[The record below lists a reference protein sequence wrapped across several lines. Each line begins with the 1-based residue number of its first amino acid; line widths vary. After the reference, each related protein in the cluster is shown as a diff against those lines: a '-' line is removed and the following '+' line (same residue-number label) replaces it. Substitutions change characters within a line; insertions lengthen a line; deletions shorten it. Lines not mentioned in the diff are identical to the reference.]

1 MPSSST
7 LALMFAVLVAATV
20 TDIRTNKVPNGISL
34 GGCVLGLACG
44 AALAGWAG
52 LLNSG
57 AGLLTG
63 FAALL
68 PLYALKGMGAGDVKL
83 MAATGSFLGPAFT
96 LDAVL
101 YTFLGGGVLALI
113 AVVHAVGPTEW
124 VRQLPGSVKHL
135 LLRRVWVGG
144 PRPAGTTV
152 RKLRFPYALAI
163 GLGAALAVYGPPLLR
178 LRF

>member
-1 MPSSST
+1 MPSSFP
-7 LALMFAVLVAATV
+7 LALLFAVLVAAIV
-20 TDIRTNKVPNGISL
+20 TDLRTTKVPNEISL

-57 AGLLTG
+57 AGLLMG

-68 PLYALKGMGAGDVKL
+68 PLYVLKGMGAGDVKL
-83 MAATGSFLGPAFT
+83 MAATGSFLGPALT
-96 LDAVL
+96 LDTVL
-101 YTFLGGGVLALI
+101 YTFLVGGLLALVVI
-113 AVVHAVGPTEW
+113 VHAIGPTDW
-124 VRQLPGSVKHL
+124 LRQLAESFKHL

-144 PRPAGTTV
+144 PRSAGTMV

-163 GLGAALAVYGPPLLR
+163 GLGAALAIYGPPLLR
-178 LRF
+178 HRF